1 MFTTSL
7 HKTIRS
13 SDQLDVRHSMSV
25 PIVYERVPLEPASW
39 EYHVLTVDARE
50 EGLPD
55 VAQLN
60 ELGRQGWLMVGTV
73 DQGATGRGSL
83 IHYYFVRQLTK

>member
-1 MFTTSL
+1 MFTTSI
-7 HKTIRS
+7 HKAIRS
-13 SDQLDVRHSMSV
+13 AEQPDVRRAMSV
-25 PIVYERVPLEPASW
+25 PIVYERVPVEPANW

-55 VAQLN
+55 VAHLN

-73 DQGATGRGSL
+73 DQGATGRSSQ